1 MEKKMFNITL
11 KSKLQD
17 SVFEKSSINVEFFK
31 NDENLSKTV
40 EDYLIKNS
48 IKINAVIHKKLI
60 EEKDFGEVKIQ
71 GFDDNPYL
79 TLIKKIKVDK
89 KFNNDFFRNFCAGL
103 IKEIKNEPVNAL
115 YIQLPEFTEFEKY
128 FDSELGFYQ
137 SFVEGILL
145 GNYSFDKYK
154 SDKKSVKNLKVYFVT
169 DKKTIISEA
178 IKTGDNIIQGVFYT
192 RDLAN
197 EIPDVLTPQTLAES
211 AKNELVKLGISVKV
225 INTDQLKK
233 MGMNGIL
240 TVGRA
245 SVNPPLMM
253 VLEYK
258 PKAKAISK
266 IALVGKGVTYD
277 AGGLSIKTTEG
288 MIEMKADMA
297 GAGVVMGVLKAAA
310 LEKLPV
316 HLIGVIPAVENVISG
331 NAYKPSDII
340 KTASGKTI
348 EVGNTD
354 AEGRII
360 LSDALHY
367 ACKQKPDYLID
378 YATLTGACVVA
389 LGEFTAGLFVNDENH
404 ANNLLNAA
412 KSVGERLWQ
421 MPMWDEYNTLIE
433 SNIADIKN
441 IGGKWGGAITAA
453 KFLEHFVDENIS
465 WAHLDIAGPSIAYKL
480 NSYSDKYNTGYGVR
494 LTIKYLK
501 EICKK

>member
-1 MEKKMFNITL
+1 MFNITI
-11 KSKLQD
+11 KTKPQD
-17 SVFEKSSINVEFFK
+17 SAFEKSSVNIEFFN
-31 NDENLSKTV
+31 NDENLAKTV
-40 EDYLIKNS
+40 EDFLIKNN
-48 IKINAVIHKKLI
+48 IKLNAVIHKKLI
-60 EEKDFGEVKIQ
+60 DSKEYKEVKIQ

-79 TLIKKIKVDK
+79 TIINKIKVDK
-89 KFNNDFFRNFCAGL
+89 KFNNDYFRNYCAKI
-103 IKEIKNEPVNAL
+103 IKEISDEPVSSL

-128 FDSELGFYQ
+128 FDNNLSFYQ

-145 GNYSFDKYK
+145 GNYAFDKYK
-154 SDKKSVKNLKVYFVT
+154 SDKKSVKNLKVYFV
-169 DKKTIISEA
+169 SENKNIVGDA
-178 IKTGDNIIQGVFYT
+178 IKLAENVMKGVYYT
-192 RDLAN
+192 RDLVN
-197 EIPDVLTPQTLAES
+197 EIPDVLTPQTLAIS
-211 AKNELVKLGISVKV
+211 AKDELVKLGISVKV
-225 INTDQLKK
+225 MNFEQLKK
-233 MGMNGIL
+233 MGMNGIIS
-240 TVGRA
+240 VGRA
-245 SVNPPLMM
+245 STNPPLMI

-258 PKAKAISK
+258 PKIKAKAK

-277 AGGLSIKTTEG
+277 VGGLSLKTTEG

-297 GAGVVMGVLKAAA
+297 GAGVVMGVFKTTA

-360 LSDALHY
+360 LSDALYY

-389 LGEFTAGLFVNDENH
+389 LGEFTAGLFANDDDY

-421 MPMWDEYNTLIE
+421 LPMWDEYNSLIE
-433 SNIADIKN
+433 SKLADVKN
-441 IGGKWGGAITAA
+441 VGGRWGGAITAA
-453 KFLEHFVDENIS
+453 KFLEHFVDESIN

-480 NSYSDKYNTGYGVR
+480 NSYSDNYNTAYGVR
-494 LTIKYLK
+494 LTVKYLQDLSNK
-501 EICKK
+501 